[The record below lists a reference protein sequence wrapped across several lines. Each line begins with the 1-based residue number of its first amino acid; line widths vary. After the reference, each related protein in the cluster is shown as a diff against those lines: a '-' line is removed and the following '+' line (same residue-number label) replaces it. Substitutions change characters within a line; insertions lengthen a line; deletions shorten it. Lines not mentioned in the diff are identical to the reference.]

1 MIKALHSLE
10 SKIKEVPIHFIERRE
25 GVSKMSRIIVIEAF
39 LRVSLWGFKR
49 MLGINADKL
58 HYVK

>member
-10 SKIKEVPIHFIERRE
+10 SQIIEVPIHFIERRE
-25 GVSKMSRIIVIEAF
+25 DVSKMSKGIVFEAF
-39 LRVSLWGFKR
+39 SRVSLWGFQR
-49 MLGINADKL
+49 MLKINADKL